1 MFLDERIIIQRGKIF
16 RKLNVIAIM
25 FALIYLF
32 CRLSIYNGVSESLF
46 IGIFSTEICT
56 IICSLL
62 VLLIG
67 ELYFK
72 TDIDDERVIT
82 QKYEFYSKSGKFLL
96 FAVIIGYSI
105 SMIFYD
111 KRSIYDF
118 PANDIII
125 LLELICIV
133 YLYYQFKKNN
143 ININYTFIENY
154 NGRYYK
160 EVFKKIGFFA
170 LITLLIYIVTG
181 VISAILTG
189 GPDALISFLIAAI
202 VSIVVLGGHYLL
214 LSFIEKLDYDD
225 QINEIK
231 NSFKVVT
238 IVVCLFALVNCIASI
253 INKNLVLE
261 NVSNNLEKI
270 SITSQIMHNIGLI
283 LPTYIGIYC
292 SYLLSYFKN
301 NLVISKTLSIF
312 IISIIVIVFISVI
325 LNTFNQVLLYNLQL
339 NIFDITRK
347 TLRRMK
353 TLLFFTVLLEIIYII
368 LYGYVVIVLIR
379 EKKYTYYL
387 ILLPTMVLISFVLFS
402 FITETKESI
411 LKILNA
417 FYQIISVCQWG
428 ILGFILI
435 KEVKYFDEKN

>member
-202 VSIVVLGGHYLL
+202 VSIVVLGGHYIL
-214 LSFIEKLDYDD
+214 LSFIEKVDYDD
-225 QINEIK
+225 QLNEVK
-231 NSFKVVT
+231 NSFKIVTVVVFLLNL
-238 IVVCLFALVNCIASI
+238 IYCIASI
-253 INKNLVLE
+253 IYKNLVYDNISKNIELIGTVSQVMN
-261 NVSNNLEKI
+261 NVS
-270 SITSQIMHNIGLI
+270 LI
-283 LPTYIGIYC
+283 RLTYVGIYC
-292 SYLLSYFKN
+292 AYLVSYFKDN
-301 NLVISKTLSIF
+301 SVILKSFSVY
-312 IISIIVIVFISVI
+312 IISIIAIVTI
-325 LNTFNQVLLYNLQL
+325 
-339 NIFDITRK
+339 
-347 TLRRMK
+347 
-353 TLLFFTVLLEIIYII
+353 TVLLESIDKVAFYKSTLATTYTETKNALKIMKRVLWALSILEIISIC
-368 LYGYVVIVLIR
+368 LYGYFVLMLVN
-379 EKKYTYYL
+379 EKKYTFYL
-387 ILLPTMVLISFVLFS
+387 ILLPMLTLIAYLLVI
-402 FITETKESI
+402 FIPNAKESV
-411 LKILNA
+411 LKTLNII
-417 FYQIISVCQWG
+417 YQILIIAKWG
-428 ILGFILI
+428 ILSVVLI
-435 KEVKYFDEKN
+435 KDIKYIR